1 MLAEAVRRSPDF
13 KFQPL
18 WVNDQVLLVRLPVL
32 EPSPMVVYVM
42 VPVSAAPSS
51 GVQLHS
57 YFTVLVDGAGMSFL
71 QAIKKMEMISNQGV
85 YLMS

>member
-18 WVNDQVLLVRLPVL
+18 WVNDQVLLDRLPVL

-57 YFTVLVDGAGMSFL
+57 YLTVFVVGAGISFL
-71 QAIKKMEMISNQGV
+71 QAINTMQMISNQGA
-85 YLMS
+85 YLIS